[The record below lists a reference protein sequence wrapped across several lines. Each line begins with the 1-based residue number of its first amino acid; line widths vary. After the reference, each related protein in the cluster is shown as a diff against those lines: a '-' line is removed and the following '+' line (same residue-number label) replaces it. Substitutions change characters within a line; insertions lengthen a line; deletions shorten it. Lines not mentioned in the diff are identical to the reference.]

1 MKSNWTLADAME
13 KRINKLEVENK
24 ELLRLLEIMLES
36 PVDKSIRQLE
46 RDYDT
51 AQTFIELLKENKK

>member
-13 KRINKLEVENK
+13 KRINKLEAENK

-36 PVDKSIRQLE
+36 TVDKSIRVLIAE
-46 RDYDT
+46 HDD
-51 AQTFIELLKENKK
+51 AQTYVDILKENKK